1 MLMYYLYAAF
11 FSLNSYYMPH
21 SPSFFQSSYSGYLI
35 QKSQTAHLLGTH
47 VVRVQFQPE
56 AVCKIFNCKLIFLL
70 YDNSCNREAG
80 CGA

>member
-1 MLMYYLYAAF
+1 MLIYYLYAVL
-11 FSLNSYYMPH
+11 FSLLILIICLILEL
-21 SPSFFQSSYSGYLI
+21 FQSSYSGYLI